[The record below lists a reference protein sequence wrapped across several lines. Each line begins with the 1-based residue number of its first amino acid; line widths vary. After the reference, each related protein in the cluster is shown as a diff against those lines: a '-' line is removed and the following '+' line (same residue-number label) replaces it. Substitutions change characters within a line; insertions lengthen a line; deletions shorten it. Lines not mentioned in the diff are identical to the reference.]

1 MSAADLRRTSNLRV
15 LQRLDSQIVDLAIS
29 STHVVLYQFSP
40 QSSTWNK
47 TDIEGPLFIVKRSCS
62 PRFKLIV
69 MNRNSQENLEVG
81 VNGTMEMQL
90 REPYLI
96 FRDNNNS
103 SNNNNNSTTSDE
115 TIRGLWF
122 HNDNERKSVH
132 TYLENVVKS
141 LSKIEEMERNA
152 FVPPALAVT
161 TGAAGNDANG
171 GSAAGSNTGG
181 SGGEKGQK
189 TNVVV
194 PEVNTNAAGAALLST
209 LTLNSNSAQ
218 KKQPQSSSSA
228 ASATKSNNSH
238 QQSNSNTANANSNTS
253 NVNALDKKSL
263 QLALLSL
270 IQEDRFLDLLHA
282 QYLKVVRAHH
292 NQQQQQQQQ
301 QQQKSRKIE
310 E

>member
-1 MSAADLRRTSNLRV
+1 
-15 LQRLDSQIVDLAIS
+15 
-29 STHVVLYQFSP
+29 
-40 QSSTWNK
+40 
-47 TDIEGPLFIVKRSCS
+47 
-62 PRFKLIV
+62 

-103 SNNNNNSTTSDE
+103 SNNNNSTSDE
-115 TIRGLWF
+115 TIRGVWF

-171 GSAAGSNTGG
+171 GGTAAGNSGG
-181 SGGEKGQK
+181 AGEKGQK
-189 TNVVV
+189 SNVVV

-218 KKQPQSSSSA
+218 KKQPQSSSAA

-301 QQQKSRKIE
+301 QQKSRKTE

>member
-15 LQRLDSQIVDLAIS
+15 LQRLDTQIVDLAIS

-47 TDIEGPLFIVKRSCS
+47 TDIEGPLFIVKRSCN

-96 FRDNNNS
+96 FRDNS
-103 SNNNNNSTTSDE
+103 SNTTANNTSTTTTTTAAGGDE

-152 FVPPALAVT
+152 FVPPALAT
-161 TGAAGNDANG
+161 SAAGNDANG
-171 GSAAGSNTGG
+171 GGSAAGAGINS
-181 SGGEKGQK
+181 
-189 TNVVV
+189 V

-209 LTLNSNSAQ
+209 LTLSSNNERQQKNSSQ
-218 KKQPQSSSSA
+218 KQQQQPAATSA
-228 ASATKSNNSH
+228 ASTSSATNTNTG
-238 QQSNSNTANANSNTS
+238 SNTTSSNA
-253 NVNALDKKSL
+253 NALDKKSL

-292 NQQQQQQQQ
+292 HNQQ
-301 QQQKSRKIE
+301 QQQKSTKSSE
-310 E
+310 EAEE